1 MGERSRT
8 DPGTLEDAGAETPGS
23 VTESRTA
30 ESSDADDSAP
40 RDGVSLTGP
49 GIDQK
54 TEREVR
60 RRTATLQKAF
70 LRTVEEAWHLGKALR
85 TAKEQVRHGQW
96 IPWLNEVGLATR
108 TAQRC
113 MSLHA
118 QDPEMRRVAHFESIT
133 AAVHALPAAK
143 ASPTS
148 GGSTSSD
155 DPGREVQAASAT
167 AGSTSSGDA
176 EDRGV
181 SARPQTEVAT
191 QARGDDT
198 PESAGDDLPRAVKHL
213 VQVLSGTPPKTAAAR
228 LSELREVYK
237 VFV

>member
-108 TAQRC
+108 TRAA
-113 MSLHA
+113 LH
-118 QDPEMRRVAHFESIT
+118 VAPRAGSRNAPRGAFRKH
-133 AAVHALPAAK
+133 H
-143 ASPTS
+143 S
-148 GGSTSSD
+148 GGT
-155 DPGREVQAASAT
+155 RT
-167 AGSTSSGDA
+167 AGGQ
-176 EDRGV
+176 GV
-181 SARPQTEVAT
+181 ADERWVDILGRSWTR
-191 QARGDDT
+191 
-198 PESAGDDLPRAVKHL
+198 SAGGERDSR
-213 VQVLSGTPPKTAAAR
+213 
-228 LSELREVYK
+228 
-237 VFV
+237 